1 MVVLEADQ
9 AVVIKKKFFVLN
21 QMFDENQKRAWAAAE
36 ALSFGRGGISL
47 IAEITGMS
55 RITIR
60 NGIKEI
66 KEAYENELEIKHDP
80 NRIRAI
86 GGGRKKATEKDA
98 LLLEDLKNILDS
110 NTRGDPMSPLKWTCK
125 STNNIADELNKE
137 GYRVSPETVRQILK
151 EEGYSL
157 QANKKTIEGKSHPDR
172 DGQFQYINNLSKE
185 FQASKDPVISIDTKK
200 KENLGLLKNNGTEW
214 REKGDPRKV
223 KDHDFPD
230 PELGK
235 AIPYGVYD
243 IANNDGFV
251 SVGVDHD
258 TAEFAVQTIRNWWY
272 HTGKDAYPEARRV
285 LITADCGGS
294 NRPVAGLWRRELQK
308 LADELKIEIHVSHFP
323 PGTSKWNKIEHRM
336 FSHISSNWRGQPLT
350 SHEVVV
356 NLIGATKT
364 KTGLKIKS
372 ILDENKY
379 ETGKKVSKEELDKIR
394 IERKDFH
401 GDWNYAIKQRKGDTL
416 ALQD

>member
-1 MVVLEADQ
+1 MVSTEIDLRET
-9 AVVIKKKFFVLN
+9 IKKKFFVLN
-21 QMFDENQKRAWAAAE
+21 QILDESAKRMWVATE
-36 ALSFGRGGISL
+36 AISIGRGGVTLTS
-47 IAEITGMS
+47 EVTGMS
-55 RITIR
+55 RITIT

-66 KEAYENELEIKHDP
+66 QGAYENEEELKYDP
-80 NRIRAI
+80 DRIRVS
-86 GGGRKKATEKDA
+86 GGGRKKAIEKDTT
-98 LLLEDLKNILDS
+98 LLEDLKSILES
-110 NTRGDPMSPLKWTCK
+110 STRGDPMSPLKWTCK
-125 STNNIADELNKE
+125 STGNIADELNKDE
-137 GYRVSPETVRQILK
+137 YRVSPTTVGEILK
-151 EEGYSL
+151 GEGYSL

-172 DGQFQYINNLSKE
+172 DAQFKYINNLSKE

-214 REKGDPRKV
+214 RPKGDPRKV

-230 PELGK
+230 SELGK

-258 TAEFAVQTIRNWWY
+258 TAEFAVQTIKNWWQQM
-272 HTGKDAYPEARRV
+272 GKRAYPEASRV

-294 NRPVAGLWRRELQK
+294 NRPIASLWRRELQK
-308 LADELKIEIHVSHFP
+308 LADETGLEIHVSHFP

-356 NLIGATKT
+356 NLIGSTKT
-364 KTGLKIKS
+364 KTGLTIKAM
-372 ILDENKY
+372 LDENKY
-379 ETGKKVSKEELDKIR
+379 ETGKKVSKEELCKIR

-401 GDWNYAIKQRKGDTL
+401 GDWNYSIKQRTEEY
-416 ALQD
+416 AVAA